1 MKTKVL
7 IFAAATA
14 AAAALAGAEWRGL
27 DDEHHLSGPKLTP
40 ADLAGK
46 VVFVDEWGIHC
57 PPCRR
62 LLPQLEK
69 YHESF
74 SHKPFVLIG
83 SHRQNG
89 SPEDVRKVLAEA
101 NVRYPVYSGFGLAA
115 GEPDNGGGIPFM
127 YVVDRGGRVVYS
139 GRDDKAAIEAAINAF
154 SGAIVPESLVAGV
167 ALKKYK
173 PLEKKF
179 VLGKNIKS
187 DLKKIQKDAD
197 AKNSPYAA
205 EARNVL
211 AAVAAAKTKVEDEIS
226 FSTQSDPVKAF
237 GLVKLYMTTWPDEG
251 KERYAAGLKDLE
263 ARAKEAEK
271 AAKEKAK
278 AEKKRK

>member
-7 IFAAATA
+7 ILAAVTAAT
-14 AAAALAGAEWRGL
+14 LAGAEWRAL
-27 DDEHHLSGPKLTP
+27 DDEHHISGPKLSP

-62 LLPQLEK
+62 LLSQLAK

-83 SHRQNG
+83 SHRQSG
-89 SPEDVRKVLAEA
+89 SPEEVRKVLAEA
-101 NVRYPVYSGFGLAA
+101 KAHYPVYSGFGLAV

-127 YVVDRGGRVVYS
+127 YVVDRSGRVVYS

-154 SGAIVPESLVAGV
+154 SGAGIVAESLVAGV

-179 VLGKNIKS
+179 VLGKSIKS
-187 DLKKIQKDAD
+187 ELKKLQRDAE
-197 AKNSPYAA
+197 AKNSPYAG
-205 EARNVL
+205 EARQVL
-211 AAVAAAKTKVEDEIS
+211 EAIAAAKSKVEEEIS

-237 GLVKLYMTTWPDEG
+237 GLVKLYMATWPDDG
-251 KERYAAGLKDLE
+251 KERYAAGLKELQE
-263 ARAKEAEK
+263 RAKEAEK